1 MKKLLAGIVLSLP
14 LSASAAEPTGLNL
27 ILLVDLEK
35 AGWPQTALKDSEQAV
50 AQRLSEFGVPEALVE
65 PAGKD
70 RLVVVIPRTENPEQI
85 LRLVQTMALLEHRLV
100 RFPTL
105 GGAAREEILQHFD
118 GQLPVDLE
126 LLEQEVRGNDG
137 KVTRKE
143 YYAVE
148 RRRLITG
155 TDIKTARPSLGQFNN
170 PIVHFSL
177 NETAAE
183 VFAKETEVNVGSAL
197 AIVLDGKVVSAPV
210 IRARI
215 GEDGIIEGDY
225 TEAEAQ
231 ELAML
236 LRSGPLPASVKL
248 IETNYTK
255 PAPPSRRNQILLVGG
270 GLGFL
275 LFIATLIGLYRRS
288 DPARPRL

>member
-1 MKKLLAGIVLSLP
+1 MKRLLAGIVLSLP
-14 LSASAAEPTGLNL
+14 LSASAAEPIGLNL

-35 AGWPQTALKDSEQAV
+35 AGWPQTALKDSELAI
-50 AQRLSEFGVPEALVE
+50 ARRLSEFGVPEALVE

-85 LRLVQTMALLEHRLV
+85 LRLVQTTALLELRLV
-100 RFPTL
+100 RFPTR
-105 GGAAREEILQHFD
+105 GGAAREEILQHFG

-126 LLEQEVRGNDG
+126 FLEQEVRNDG
-137 KVTRKE
+137 KVAGKE

-155 TDIKTARPSLGQFNN
+155 TDIKTARPSLGQFND
-170 PIVHFSL
+170 PIVHFRL

-183 VFAKETEVNVGSAL
+183 VFGKETEANVGSAL
-197 AIVLDGKVVSAPV
+197 AIVLDGKVVSAPS
-210 IRARI
+210 IRSRI
-215 GEDGIIEGDY
+215 EGEGIIQGAF
-225 TEAEAQ
+225 TESEVH

-236 LRSGPLPASVKL
+236 LRSGPLPAPVKL
-248 IETNYTK
+248 IETKYTK
-255 PAPPSRRNQILLVGG
+255 PAPPNRRKQILILGG
-270 GLGFL
+270 AIAFL
-275 LFIATLIGLYRRS
+275 LFIATLVGLYRRS